1 MSVILCANKEH
12 GTLLHVYTWHAA
24 HVHSH
29 DTIAQGV
36 PDFQSIVF
44 FFNEFLGLLKVK
56 LYFAL

>member
-1 MSVILCANKEH
+1 MSAILCAHKEH

-29 DTIAQGV
+29 DTIARGV
-36 PDFQSIVF
+36 PDFQSIGF
-44 FFNEFLGLLKVK
+44 IFNEFLELLKVK